1 MSARHINLNIILKFH
16 KRGLHTTKP
25 FTSLTN
31 MTRRQWTTPEQADW
45 LKEHLAA
52 FVDSQANKTT
62 KKEFFPQVIKEWR
75 VLWPLAQPTADEIA
89 EANNAEDAVKKKKN
103 KDDEVR

>member
-1 MSARHINLNIILKFH
+1 
-16 KRGLHTTKP
+16 
-25 FTSLTN
+25 

-52 FVDSQANKTT
+52 FVNSQANKTT